1 MRPADISIRKFEKKD
16 AQAVSGII
24 RSNLTAAGCKGYPEA
39 VINHMDEVYSPEYIS
54 KLSQWRKVYVALVD
68 DVVVGTAGL
77 EGDTIHDV
85 FVDAEYH
92 NKGIGKKLVG
102 LLEEIASNV
111 GMGSVK
117 VTAGTGTRQF
127 YEKLGYKAVGEAEP
141 EESGKGII
149 MEKMIF

>member
-16 AQAVSGII
+16 AKAVSGII
-24 RSNLTAAGCKGYPEA
+24 RGNLTAAGCKDYSET
-39 VINHMDEVYSPEYIS
+39 VINHMYEVYSPEYIS
-54 KLSQWRKVYVALVD
+54 KLSQWRKVYVALAD

-85 FVDAEYH
+85 FVAAEYH
-92 NKGIGKKLVG
+92 NKGIGKKLME

-127 YEKLGYKAVGEAEP
+127 YERLGYKAVGEAES
-141 EESGKGII
+141 EEAGTGII